1 MHRFVER
8 PRAHPLA
15 HRAPH
20 RARTMAATCALAA
33 GVLAAAAAP
42 ARAQNGAD
50 KAAADTLFGEGK
62 KLIAAG
68 NPEAACA
75 KFEASLSRVRQL
87 GAQLA
92 LASCYETLGKTAS
105 AWGEFR
111 AAASAAAKA
120 RDGQRR
126 RFAEERATALEA
138 RLSRLV
144 IKVEPGY
151 RIDGLQVKRDGVE
164 VDRAELG
171 TPVPVDPGD
180 FTVEAQAPGWMP
192 WSTTITVSLPGT
204 VEVVVPALG
213 KAPVKVEE
221 PPEPADPPAPRLRAD
236 PEEPRRQGRR
246 TLAYVVGGSGLAV
259 VATSLIVGALA
270 SSKWSE
276 AQDHCEDLNSARLS
290 CDQEGVDLAD
300 SASSLGTL
308 STVTF
313 VVGAA
318 AVGAGAYLYVTSR
331 PTEVAPGGHATARRR
346 ASRVTALVPAV
357 GPHQAGL
364 VLQGGF

>member
-1 MHRFVER
+1 MHRFAAR
-8 PRAHPLA
+8 PRAHHCPSG
-15 HRAPH
+15 
-20 RARTMAATCALAA
+20 ARTLA
-33 GVLAAAAAP
+33 LAAAALA
-42 ARAQNGAD
+42 ATAATAHAQNGAD

-68 NPEAACA
+68 NTEAACA

-87 GAQLA
+87 GAQIA
-92 LASCYETLGKTAS
+92 LASCYERLGKTAS

-120 RDGQRR
+120 KDGQRR
-126 RFAEERATALEA
+126 RFAEERAAELEPK
-138 RLSRLV
+138 LSRLV

-164 VDRAELG
+164 IDSAELG

-180 FTVEAQAPGWMP
+180 FTVEALAPGWMP

-213 KAPVKVEE
+213 KAPVKVEAPE
-221 PPEPADPPAPRLRAD
+221 EPAAPAAPLRRAD
-236 PEEPRRQGRR
+236 PDEPRRQSRR
-246 TLAYVVGGSGLAV
+246 TLAYVVGGSGLAAI
-259 VATSLIVGALA
+259 ATSLIVGSVA

-276 AQDHCEDLNSARLS
+276 AQDHCEDLNSARLA

-318 AVGAGAYLYVTSR
+318 AVGASAYLYFTSR
-331 PTEVAPGGHATARRR
+331 STGATTEVAPGAHATARRR
-346 ASRVTALVPAV
+346 ATGVTALVPAV
-357 GPHQAGL
+357 GPNQAGL
-364 VLQGGF
+364 LLQGGF